1 MNANSSWPFGRVAAD
16 EPTAHAIAEAD
27 LSNYGSEPLVR
38 ELKRYLF
45 LRKVAGRPI
54 TMQSRAVDEVWHRFI
69 LDTPRYRAFCDEVF
83 GSYLDHVSAH
93 FDLDEAFPTSYRD
106 TFGEE
111 LPPLWTEDQRRA
123 GAVLGDMFD
132 HNCA

>member
-16 EPTAHAIAEAD
+16 DPTAHAIAEAD

-45 LRKVAGRPI
+45 LRRLAGRPI
-54 TMQSRAVDEVWHRFI
+54 TMQSKAVDEVWHRFI
-69 LDTPRYRAFCDEVF
+69 L
-83 GSYLDHVSAH
+83 
-93 FDLDEAFPTSYRD
+93 DLDEAFPTSYRD

-111 LPPLWTEDQRRA
+111 LPPLWTEDQLRA